1 MKTLSA
7 SIRYG
12 EQTVRF
18 DLIFSRRKTMQIAV
32 YPEGTVVV
40 KAPEGTPVEE
50 VKKRVRRRSRWIRKQ
65 LDYFQQFEPRT
76 PPRRYVS
83 GETHFYLGKRY
94 RLKVISATESS
105 VKLSRGFLRVSAK
118 ETAESAVIKQ
128 LLDCWYSKK
137 AQQHFLASFERCW
150 PAFEKQGLPRPNL
163 KVRTMKTRWGSLSSK
178 GNLTLN
184 LALIRAPRECIDYV
198 MTHELC
204 HLVHRNHGPG
214 FYQLLEQTMPIWE
227 KHKAKLEASLV

>member
-1 MKTLSA
+1 MKSLPY

-12 EQTVRF
+12 EQVVAFELTY
-18 DLIFSRRKTMQIAV
+18 SRRKTMQIAV
-32 YPEGTVVV
+32 YPDGKVVV
-40 KAPEGTPVEE
+40 KAPEGAPLDK
-50 VKKRVRRRSRWIRKQ
+50 VKNRVRRRSRWIKKQ

-94 RLKVISATESS
+94 RLKVICGAESS
-105 VKLSRGFLRVSAK
+105 VKLSRGCLRVSTKKA
-118 ETAESAVIKQ
+118 AEPAEIKQ
-128 LLDCWYSKK
+128 LLDGWYAEK
-137 AQQHFLASFERCW
+137 AQQHFSASFERCW
-150 PAFEKQGLPRPNL
+150 PSFKRHNLLRPNL
-163 KVRTMKTRWGSLSSK
+163 KVRAMKTRWGSLSSK

-184 LALIRAPRECIDYV
+184 LTLIRAPRECIDYV

-214 FYQLLEQTMPIWE
+214 FYQLLEQTMPSW
-227 KHKAKLEASLV
+227 KQHKAKLELSLV